1 MQLQEKV
8 GRSSMANQ
16 EQIEHLGD
24 HLPYEV
30 LMLRLTHKR
39 MNEDRYPLDWNAYY
53 EAFAVHARVL
63 FDFLMN
69 EPDSRNF
76 KASNFVKFT
85 AEKDKE
91 IQRIVRQES
100 NTQVFHFG
108 KHRSSEPSKKVHL
121 EKVNRVHK
129 WVMDNFS
136 RFTSELDGDLKEH
149 WYPDRADPDKF
160 YEAYQKKMSEVTELF
175 LEKQGPTT
183 STGHAQMVGSSN
195 RPRKR

>member
-1 MQLQEKV
+1 MQRQEKV

-30 LMLRLTHKR
+30 LMLRHTYDR
-39 MNEDRYPLDWNAYY
+39 MNDPRYPLDWNAYY

-63 FDFLMN
+63 FDFLVN

-76 KASNFVKFT
+76 KASEFATSFKVKT
-85 AEKDKE
+85 DREIRE
-91 IQRIVRQES
+91 IQRIVRQEL

-108 KHRSSEPSKKVHL
+108 KHRSSEPSEKVDL

-129 WVMDNFS
+129 WVTDNFS
-136 RFTSELDGDLKEH
+136 RFIRELNGDLKKH
-149 WYPDRADPDKF
+149 WYPDRADPD
-160 YEAYQKKMSEVTELF
+160 
-175 LEKQGPTT
+175 
-183 STGHAQMVGSSN
+183 
-195 RPRKR
+195 